1 MGLDTVELVIAFEK
15 EFDFVINDDDAAIL
29 YTPADVADY
38 VVKHSKHKYK
48 PSVLLKIINITSAQL
63 EIPAEEISPGSLF
76 VQDLGAD

>member
-15 EFDFVINDDDAAIL
+15 EFDFEINDNDAHNL
-29 YTPADVADY
+29 LTPDDVANY

-48 PSVLLKIINITSAQL
+48 PSVLIKVISITSKQL
-63 EIPAEEISPGSLF
+63 GLPKEEIRPSSLF